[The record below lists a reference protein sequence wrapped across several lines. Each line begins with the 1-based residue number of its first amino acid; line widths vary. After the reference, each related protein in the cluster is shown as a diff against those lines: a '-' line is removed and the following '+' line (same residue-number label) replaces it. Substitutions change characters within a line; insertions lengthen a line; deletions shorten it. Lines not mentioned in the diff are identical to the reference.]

1 MRRHNL
7 LYLAAAAYSSGT
19 VNAWILPGTTT
30 SATTTPASRAFHTRS
45 HFQPDLLS
53 PQHPFHRKSHY
64 EDRPTRKS
72 TTSRLYSSG
81 KDEGFLAKVG
91 KAVKSFLPQS
101 IFGSDEEKQKLAR
114 KKEYRDQVSGG
125 LDQIFKDAPLGIRMM
140 GKMVSPL
147 LSSMA
152 SSLADTMAE
161 QQRTTEQLM
170 DDARGYL
177 MGDPAVAKILGEP
190 ISLGTPFS
198 QSTATTSI
206 NGKSQTRVEL
216 GMPVFG
222 SRSSGTVRLLA
233 TQDGISQLLL
243 EAAGRSINVSLSR
256 TATSYSGSSGYKVNG
271 DDNIIEAEVIEKKAK

>member
-1 MRRHNL
+1 MRRRSL
-7 LYLAAAAYSSGT
+7 LYLAAAAYSSSA
-19 VNAWILPGTTT
+19 VNAWIIPGTTT
-30 SATTTPASRAFHTRS
+30 TTSRNFQTRS
-45 HFQPDLLS
+45 HLQPDVLL
-53 PQHPFHRKSHY
+53 PQSYHRKSHNHQP
-64 EDRPTRKS
+64 RIS
-72 TTSRLYSSG
+72 TTSSRLYSSG
-81 KDEGFLAKVG
+81 KDEGFLAKIG
-91 KAVKSFLPQS
+91 NAVKSILPTS

-125 LDQIFKDAPLGIRMM
+125 LNQVLKDAPLGIRMM
-140 GKMVSPL
+140 GKMVSPI

-177 MGDPAVAKILGEP
+177 MGDPAVANLLGEP
-190 ISLGTPFS
+190 ISLGAPFS
-198 QSTATTSI
+198 QSSATTSI
-206 NGKSQTRVEL
+206 NGKTQTRVEL

-243 EAAGRSINVSLSR
+243 DAGGRSINVSLTRKGKS
-256 TATSYSGSSGYKVNG
+256 SNFGSSAYKVNG